1 MNHMRKLLVLAFF
14 MGFSSFY
21 SAHAQKIYKTF
32 EMDKFTPFQDSLR
45 RQYRCSVSPEGSD
58 LELAALIALN
68 YYPELKDS
76 RFKIKHKENVRHPI
90 TASYSFWNVFKSRKR
105 HTYIL
110 LIKKGSFVDR
120 IDLNGKVGIIAHEMA
135 HFAYYR
141 NRPTVGMLPW
151 GFRYVTSKKFRYSFE
166 RDADK
171 TVINRGLGWQLLE
184 IAFYHKP
191 EEIRSYMNAMEQY
204 RSVE

>member
-1 MNHMRKLLVLAFF
+1 MLFLL
-14 MGFSSFY
+14 GFSTLY
-21 SAHAQKIYKTF
+21 PAQGQRIYKNF
-32 EMDKFTPFQDSLR
+32 EASRFNPLQDSLR
-45 RQYRCSVSPEGSD
+45 QHYGHHIKPEGTD
-58 LELAALIALN
+58 MELAALIALN
-68 YYPELKDS
+68 YYPELKNS

-120 IDLNGKVGIIAHEMA
+120 IGLNGKVGIIAHEMA
-135 HFAYYR
+135 HFSYYR
-141 NRPTVGMLPW
+141 KRPTVGMVPW
-151 GFRYVTSKKFRYSFE
+151 GFRYITSPKFRYTFE

-171 TVINRGLGWQLLE
+171 TVISRGLGGQLLE

-204 RSVE
+204 RSAE

>member
-1 MNHMRKLLVLAFF
+1 MLNMGKWMVIVLLL
-14 MGFSSFY
+14 GFSISY
-21 SAHAQKIYKTF
+21 PVQAQKIYKNF
-32 EMDKFTPFQDSLR
+32 EQHKFNPLQDSLR
-45 RQYRCSVSPEGSD
+45 QHYRCHIRPEGSD

-68 YYPELKDS
+68 YYPELKNNK
-76 RFKIKHKENVRHPI
+76 FKIKHKENVRHPI
-90 TASYSFWNVFKSRKR
+90 TASYSFWNVFKSRQR

-120 IDLNGKVGIIAHEMA
+120 IGLNGKVGIIAHEMA
-135 HFAYYR
+135 HFSYYR
-141 NRPTVGMLPW
+141 HRPTVGMIPW
-151 GFRYVTSKKFRYSFE
+151 GFRYITSPKFRYSFE

-191 EEIRSYMNAMEQY
+191 EEIRSYMSALEQY
-204 RSVE
+204 RSAE